1 MTMNTNDKIITLAS
15 FVYLDKIDSFK
26 TYLGKRFKIKED
38 NIFQYTFDEEDKKIL
53 TFMVRLK
60 QGERVD
66 TRSFYPPTIIVHKKG
81 ECFYTINALNKL
93 IESMTD
99 TEMGNINH
107 QDVKIDWD
115 NYQNKMMI
123 IKNDELKIFNINRDF
138 S

>member
-15 FVYLDKIDSFK
+15 FVYLDKVDSFK

-38 NIFQYTFDEEDKKIL
+38 NIFQYTFNEEDKKIL

-115 NYQNKMMI
+115 KYQNKMMI

>member
-1 MTMNTNDKIITLAS
+1 MNMDTKDKIITLAS
-15 FVYLDKIDSFK
+15 FVYLDKINSFK
-26 TYLGKRFKIKED
+26 NYLNKRFTINED
-38 NIFQYTFDEEDKKIL
+38 NIFQYSFTDNDKKIL
-53 TFMVRLK
+53 TFMVRLH
-60 QGERVD
+60 QNERVD

-93 IESMTD
+93 IEST
-99 TEMGNINH
+99 TESEIGNLNY

-123 IKNDELKIFNINRDF
+123 TKNNELKIFTINRDF